1 LGQGNRQKSP
11 PSFKYCKILWH
22 LSSPKQGENGGQAPL
37 LYNCRVDAADLSPVP
52 ESARTQPA
60 LDLFLIFVAAN
71 VVATTM
77 QTGAALGS
85 RYSGNAAIGIAM
97 AGAVFGAALV
107 AILAPIGSRSGLP
120 SMIAARSALGYRGA
134 QIVSGL
140 LYLTNF
146 AWIAVNNQIAASA
159 CAQVLGGPGSA
170 RIWAAVLGVAA
181 TAVVVRGPRAVG
193 YADRIAVPIM
203 AIAGSVLTYAAFTI
217 SSPGL
222 PAAPAQP
229 AQPAPSILWGLD
241 VVIGYQVSWLLM
253 FADYSRYTRSGRA
266 AATAVFAGLALP
278 ALWLL
283 PVGWTL
289 ARLAGSDDPGAM
301 LAAAGVGWWTAA
313 LITLASVTTNFVN
326 IYLSSLAWRTLVPS
340 STGAG
345 SVWTIGLVGT
355 ALGLISTGWL
365 TQFAELMVLLG
376 SVLVP
381 VGGVFIAHFVIL
393 KRPIDVGRVY
403 DVTRLPAFSIAGM
416 IAWVA
421 GFLVYKAAAS
431 IGATLPSL
439 ATAMIVYAL
448 LDKAGLGLR
457 DRVVTQNSH

>member
-1 LGQGNRQKSP
+1 M
-11 PSFKYCKILWH
+11 
-22 LSSPKQGENGGQAPL
+22 
-37 LYNCRVDAADLSPVP
+37 DAADLSPVP
-52 ESARTQPA
+52 EAARTQPP

-77 QTGAALGS
+77 QTGAALGA
-85 RYSGNAAIGIAM
+85 RYSGNATIGIAM

-107 AILAPIGSRSGLP
+107 AVLAPVGSRTGLP
-120 SMIAARSALGYRGA
+120 SMIAARAALGYRGA
-134 QIVSGL
+134 QIVSSL

-159 CAQVLGGPGSA
+159 CAQVFGGPGSA
-170 RIWAAVLGVAA
+170 RLWAALLGVAA
-181 TAVVVRGPRAVG
+181 TIVVVRGPRAVG

-203 AIAGSVLTYAAFTI
+203 AIAGGILTYAAFTH
-217 SSPGL
+217 
-222 PAAPAQP
+222 APSAPQVP
-229 AQPAPSILWGLD
+229 QAPQAPSILWGLD

-266 AATAVFAGLALP
+266 AGTAVFAGLALP

-289 ARLAGSDDPGAM
+289 SRLADSDDPGAM
-301 LAAAGVGWWTAA
+301 LAAAGVGWWTAS

-345 SVWTIGLVGT
+345 SVWTIGLLGT
-355 ALGLISTGWL
+355 ALGLISSGWL

-381 VGGVFIAHFVIL
+381 VGGVFIAHFVVL
-393 KRPIDVGRVY
+393 RKPIDVVRLY
-403 DVTRLPAFSIAGM
+403 DVAALPAFNAAGM
-416 IAWVA
+416 IAWLA
-421 GFLVYKAAAS
+421 GFLVYKAAAP
-431 IGATLPSL
+431 IGATLPAL
-439 ATAMIVYAL
+439 AASMLVY
-448 LDKAGLGLR
+448 
-457 DRVVTQNSH
+457 VVIRRARPASADS

>member
-1 LGQGNRQKSP
+1 
-11 PSFKYCKILWH
+11 
-22 LSSPKQGENGGQAPL
+22 
-37 LYNCRVDAADLSPVP
+37 
-52 ESARTQPA
+52 
-60 LDLFLIFVAAN
+60 
-71 VVATTM
+71 M
-77 QTGAALGS
+77 GS

-107 AILAPIGSRSGLP
+107 AILAPVGSRTGLP
-120 SMIAARSALGYRGA
+120 SMIAARAALGYRGA

-159 CAQVLGGPGSA
+159 CAQVAGGPNSA
-170 RIWAAVLGVAA
+170 RVWAAILGVAA
-181 TAVVVRGPRAVG
+181 TVVVARGPRAVG

-203 AIAGSVLTYAAFTI
+203 AIAGGVLTYAAFTI
-217 SSPGL
+217 SPL
-222 PAAPAQP
+222 AAPP
-229 AQPAPSILWGLD
+229 LPPLPAPSLLWGLD

-266 AATAVFAGLALP
+266 AATAVFGGLALP

-289 ARLAGSDDPGAM
+289 SRIAGSDDPGAM

-345 SVWTIGLVGT
+345 SVWTIGLLGT
-355 ALGLISTGWL
+355 ALGLLSSGWL

-381 VGGVFIAHFVIL
+381 VGGVFIAHFVVL
-393 KRPIDVGRVY
+393 KKPIDVARIY
-403 DVTRLPAFSIAGM
+403 DVATLSAFNTAGM

-421 GFLVYKAAAS
+421 GFIVYRVAAP
-431 IGATLPSL
+431 IGATLPAL
-439 ATAMIVYAL
+439 ATSIIVYAL
-448 LDKAGLGLR
+448 LSKSSL
-457 DRVVTQNSH
+457 VTQNSH

>member
-1 LGQGNRQKSP
+1 M
-11 PSFKYCKILWH
+11 
-22 LSSPKQGENGGQAPL
+22 
-37 LYNCRVDAADLSPVP
+37 DAADLSPVP
-52 ESARTQPA
+52 EAARTQSP

-97 AGAVFGAALV
+97 AGAVLGAALV
-107 AILAPIGSRSGLP
+107 AILAPVGSKTGVP
-120 SMIAARSALGYRGA
+120 SMIVARAALGYRGA

-146 AWIAVNNQIAASA
+146 AWIAINNQIAASA
-159 CAQVLGGPGSA
+159 CVQVFGGPGSA
-170 RIWAAVLGVAA
+170 RLWAAVLGIAA
-181 TAVVVRGPRAVG
+181 TAVVVRGPKAVG
-193 YADRIAVPIM
+193 YADRIAVPLM
-203 AIAGSVLTYAAFTI
+203 AIAGAVLTYAAFTH
-217 SSPGL
+217 
-222 PAAPAQP
+222 AHQAPAP
-229 AQPAPSILWGLD
+229 YAPDAPYAPSLLWGLD

-266 AATAVFAGLALP
+266 AGAAVFGGLALP

-289 ARLAGSDDPGAM
+289 SRLAGSDDPGAM
-301 LAAAGVGWWTAA
+301 LAAAGAGWWTAA
-313 LITLASVTTNFVN
+313 LIMLASVTTNFVN

-340 STGAG
+340 ATGSG

-355 ALGLISTGWL
+355 ALGSISTGWL

-381 VGGVFIAHFVIL
+381 VGGVFIAHFVVL
-393 KRPIDVGRVY
+393 KKPIDVARVY
-403 DVTRLPAFSIAGM
+403 DVINLPAFSPAGM
-416 IAWVA
+416 IAWGS
-421 GFLVYKAAAS
+421 GFIVYRMAAP
-431 IGATLPSL
+431 IGATLPAL
-439 ATAMIVYAL
+439 ATAMVLYIAL
-448 LDKAGLGLR
+448 SKAGLGLR
-457 DRVVTQNSH
+457 DGVVTQNSH